1 MGRVMMTAG
10 KAELSKSTSS
20 FTKLLTAAPVPV
32 EMASL
37 PRKALVCRMGDRKA
51 AVPLP
56 ASTEGVGN
64 ALLFFKEERR
74 DIKLDVAAHALKSVM
89 VVSPGNQPPPPP
101 TPLPLPRAVRLVGS
115 GSGPRKEQGEWP
127 THRLGIWLYAP
138 RGTTLVVPVRP
149 PKYLSPLSLPIVSS
163 R

>member
-10 KAELSKSTSS
+10 KAELSKSTSCS
-20 FTKLLTAAPVPV
+20 RRHLYRWRWHRPPV
-32 EMASL
+32 
-37 PRKALVCRMGDRKA
+37 VCRMGDRKA

-56 ASTEGVGN
+56 ASTEGEGN

-74 DIKLDVAAHALKSVM
+74 DIKLDVAAHALKSVTA
-89 VVSPGNQPPPPP
+89 VSPGNQSPPPP

-149 PKYLSPLSLPIVSS
+149 PKYLSPLSLRIEVRADSGHC